1 MPHFTKQQIQRQNIV
16 TLLVIV
22 ILIVSGLIVH
32 GWFNHELLPVDADD
46 QTRRMVVIPKGTTDK
61 QAGTL
66 LKKQKLVRNAYVFD
80 YYLQTHKTQGIKAG
94 RFYLKRSQSTPQIV
108 EKLQQKPTAATNPAE

>member
-1 MPHFTKQQIQRQNIV
+1 
-16 TLLVIV
+16 
-22 ILIVSGLIVH
+22 
-32 GWFNHELLPVDADD
+32 
-46 QTRRMVVIPKGTTDK
+46 
-61 QAGTL
+61 L

-108 EKLQQKPTAATNPAE
+108 EKLQQKPTAATNTCRITLSLLSGCAILSFVLTNKGEF

>member
-1 MPHFTKQQIQRQNIV
+1 MPHFTKQQLRHQNIV
-16 TLLVIV
+16 TIIVIAILIIGGLVI
-22 ILIVSGLIVH
+22 H
-32 GWFNHELLPVDADD
+32 GWFNHELLPVDTID
-46 QTRRMVVIPKGTTDK
+46 QTKRVVVIPKGTTDK
-61 QAGTL
+61 QTGSL

-108 EKLQQKPTAATNPAE
+108 EKLQQKPTATTNTSE

>member
-1 MPHFTKQQIQRQNIV
+1 MPHFTKQQIRRQNIV
-16 TLLVIV
+16 TLLVIL
-22 ILIVSGLIVH
+22 ILIVSGLIAH

-46 QTRRMVVIPKGTTDK
+46 QTRRVVVIPKGTTDK

-94 RFYLKRSQSTPQIV
+94 RFYLK
-108 EKLQQKPTAATNPAE
+108 

>member
-1 MPHFTKQQIQRQNIV
+1 MAWYYIVLIGVGVLLTAYLVFVIRQ
-16 TLLVIV
+16 TLRGHLVSWDNTFRGF
-22 ILIVSGLIVH
+22 LQAVH
-32 GWFNHELLPVDADD
+32 
-46 QTRRMVVIPKGTTDK
+46 
-61 QAGTL
+61 
-66 LKKQKLVRNAYVFD
+66 YVFD